1 MRLFDQKPERL
12 GDVMQRHRGVGPGF
26 DLLRLV
32 LSLSVVV
39 FHSFQLVNGR
49 GWQVGALGPA
59 VSFIVP
65 AFFALS
71 GFLVAG
77 SAVRLHNVRT
87 FLVFRVLRIV
97 PALSVEITLSALVL
111 GPYVTVYSI
120 RAYFSDPE
128 FAAYFGNLVG
138 WIHYHLPGVYLGNP
152 LAGIVNGQ
160 LWTIPSELHC
170 YILLAALM
178 LVRVFARPVI
188 MFALLAAGILFET
201 ATLFRPAA
209 HAVDVLQSGEMLVL
223 CFLCGNLFYLWRN
236 RIVAH
241 WGLLVVSALAFWSVG
256 SVYPRAGFVIGVP
269 AATYIIVYLGM
280 LRMPRIPLLMAGDYS
295 YGIYLYSFALQQAVI
310 WAFPSCRTWWA
321 NLAVSL
327 PLIMAIA
334 VLSWHT
340 IEKPALRLRKW
351 LAPRAILPRPVL
363 EEPAAERAA
372 GGKAAALT
380 VRPSS

>member
-1 MRLFDQKPERL
+1 MQLLNKKAERL

-26 DLLRLV
+26 DFLRLA
-32 LSLSVVV
+32 LSLSVVL

-49 GWQVGALGPA
+49 GWGVGVAGPA

-77 SAVRLHNVRT
+77 SAARLRNVRT
-87 FLVFRVLRIV
+87 FLIFRILRIV

-111 GPYVTVYSI
+111 GPYVTNYPLQ
-120 RAYFSDPE
+120 AYFSSQE

-138 WIHYHLPGVYLGNP
+138 WMHFHLPGVFLGNP
-152 LAGIVNGQ
+152 LAGVVNGQ

-178 LVRVFARPVI
+178 VIRVFDRPLI
-188 MFALLAAGILFET
+188 MAAILIGGVLFET
-201 ATLFRPAA
+201 ATLFRPVA
-209 HAVDVLQSGEMLVL
+209 HVGDVLQSGEMLVL
-223 CFLCGNLFYLWRN
+223 CFLCGNLFYLLRN
-236 RIVAH
+236 RIPAH
-241 WGLLVVSALAFWSVG
+241 WGLLVVSTIAFWSVA
-256 SVYPRAGFVIGVP
+256 SLYPRAGFVIGVP

-280 LRMPRIPLLMAGDYS
+280 LRMPRVPLLMAGDYS
-295 YGIYLYSFALQQAVI
+295 YGIYLYSFSLQQAII
-310 WAFPSCRTWWA
+310 WALPAYRMWWA
-321 NLAVSL
+321 NLAIGL
-327 PLIMAIA
+327 PLILIIA
-334 VLSWHT
+334 AASWHI

-351 LAPRAILPRPVL
+351 LAPRALLPRPVL

-372 GGKAAALT
+372 GGADVLT
-380 VRPSS
+380 VRTSN